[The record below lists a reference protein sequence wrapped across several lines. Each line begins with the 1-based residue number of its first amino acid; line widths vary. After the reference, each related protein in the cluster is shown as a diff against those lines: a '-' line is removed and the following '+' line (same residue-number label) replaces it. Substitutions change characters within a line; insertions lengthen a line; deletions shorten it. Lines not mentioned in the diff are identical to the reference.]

1 MASLLSAKSCL
12 PNPLPC
18 SSLAR
23 HARLSQSLRPVP
35 TKLDCLLSPSFG
47 LYCNKPLGFIT
58 WCAELKS
65 GLERD
70 SNGSFPGSAVLPKSL
85 KDSESSFGLDSV
97 EKSQSS
103 TESSLVGEDAA
114 VFDVGEQKLSSWIYF
129 TIVLGAVLTILNFI
143 WIDPKTGYGNAFVE
157 TISSVS
163 SNHEVVMLIIL
174 FIFALVHSGLASF
187 RDAGEKLMG
196 ERAFRVLFA
205 GLSLPLAVSAVV
217 YFIDHR
223 YDGTQL
229 WQVRDFP
236 GMHEF
241 VWAMSFISFFFLYP
255 STFNLLEVAAVDKPK
270 MHMYETGIM
279 RITRHP
285 QMVGQFLWCIAHTLW
300 IGNTFMVTTSVGLL
314 AHHLFGVWNGDRRL
328 AIRYGDAFDVV
339 KNRTSII
346 PFAAILDGRQ
356 KLPKDY
362 YKEFLRLPYI
372 TILALTLGAYFA
384 HPLLQAASYH
394 LNW

>member
-1 MASLLSAKSCL
+1 M
-12 PNPLPC
+12 
-18 SSLAR
+18 
-23 HARLSQSLRPVP
+23 
-35 TKLDCLLSPSFG
+35 
-47 LYCNKPLGFIT
+47 
-58 WCAELKS
+58 
-65 GLERD
+65 
-70 SNGSFPGSAVLPKSL
+70 
-85 KDSESSFGLDSV
+85 
-97 EKSQSS
+97 
-103 TESSLVGEDAA
+103 GEDAA